1 MQGGNL
7 ANPLKLVSSDVTMM
21 TSQGKWSITSWVGWA
36 SELNWPSYS
45 LNSLVFTSL
54 TYLPQTQ
61 ADLNTRTY
69 LLNHLLKDLTAGFQ
83 FHVYTA
89 VQSKKCGNS
98 KRFLK
103 HTNDSKR

>member
-1 MQGGNL
+1 MQGEYL

-36 SELNWPSYS
+36 G
-45 LNSLVFTSL
+45 
-54 TYLPQTQ
+54 PQTQ